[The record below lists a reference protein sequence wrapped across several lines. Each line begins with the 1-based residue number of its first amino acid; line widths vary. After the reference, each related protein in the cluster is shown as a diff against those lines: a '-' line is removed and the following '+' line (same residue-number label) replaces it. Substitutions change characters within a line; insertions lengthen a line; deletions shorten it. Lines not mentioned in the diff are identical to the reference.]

1 MEKLITILRRYRKD
15 VELMDEDTL
24 DEVAEV
30 LDAILADLKMSG
42 WDGKVMGYP

>member
-30 LDAILADLKMSG
+30 LDAFLADLKMSG
-42 WDGKVMGYP
+42 WDGKVIGYP